1 MTIIELIER
10 PDIATDFKLN
20 NLYLQFGSLLNE
32 LRKKQLSQDTIG
44 LINLSVERINLSSFV
59 GNELRK
65 LIKQEQTLL
74 LKQVEKAHKI
84 APKNYYRN
92 LWMLLGFTA
101 FGLPIGLLFGLSIG
115 NIGLMGVGL
124 PIGMAIGAGIGSS
137 MDKKAFNEGRQ
148 LAIEIKY

>member
-1 MTIIELIER
+1 MTITELIER

-20 NLYLQFGSLLNE
+20 SLYLQFGKLLNE
-32 LRKKQLSQDTIG
+32 LRKKQLLPDTINF
-44 LINLSVERINLSSFV
+44 INQRVERINISSST
-59 GNELRK
+59 GTDLRK

-101 FGLPIGLLFGLSIG
+101 FGLPIGVSFGLSIG
-115 NIGLMGVGL
+115 NIGLMAVGL
-124 PIGMAIGAGIGSS
+124 PIGMAIGAAVGSS
-137 MDKKAFNEGRQ
+137 MDKKALNEGRQ